1 MFEHFLKIRYVAVLV
16 VIFALTH
23 ALAFMFL
30 GIQAAVK
37 TYCAHLGGA
46 LDRQ

>member
-1 MFEHFLKIRYVAVLV
+1 MFEHLLKIRYLAVLV
-16 VIFALTH
+16 VIFALLH

-37 TYCAHLGGA
+37 TYGTSSRGSS
-46 LDRQ
+46 DRQ